1 MLTNL
6 KIFNHFRNLRL
17 VEKIFIQ
24 GFIIAIVLIIIQL
37 SLDNARDFFMS
48 YMPPLGFFFLLTIT
62 YGIQPLIIGV
72 LNIIIINILYK
83 TKGWQVG
90 FWLNGIFLLLTFSTI
105 NLLLQTTMR
114 LPFLPYAALI
124 DILLLSFPFG
134 CIARF
139 SNGGWKKPI
148 D

>member
-24 GFIIAIVLIIIQL
+24 GCIVAIVLIIIQL

-48 YMPPLGFFFLLTIT
+48 YMPPLGFFFLMTIT

-90 FWLNGIFLLLTFSTI
+90 FWLNGIFLLLAFSTI
-105 NLLLQTTMR
+105 NLLLQTTLR